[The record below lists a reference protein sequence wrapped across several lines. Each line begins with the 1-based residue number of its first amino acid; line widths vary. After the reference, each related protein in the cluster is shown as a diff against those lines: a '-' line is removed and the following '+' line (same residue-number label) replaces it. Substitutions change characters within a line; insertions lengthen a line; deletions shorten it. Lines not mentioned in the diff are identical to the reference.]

1 MFLSKHS
8 SKIII
13 GLMALA
19 VAASVLMTIYSDEL
33 TQFLGGSKV
42 RMEYETELF
51 DNDEVIDIN
60 IEIDEDT
67 WDDMINNALNEE
79 YYVCN
84 VLVNGR
90 RINNVAIRLKGN
102 MSLAAIDADPDTD
115 RHSFKLEFDHFV
127 DGQTCFGLDKLI
139 LNNNYA
145 DATNMKE
152 AIVYDMYR
160 FLGADASLS
169 NYAKVRINGEYWG
182 VYLAIEAVEDSFM
195 LRNFGTQDGELYKP
209 EASSLEGTEFES
221 EIVINQPGMMGAP
234 VSNSDFGSSLNYT
247 DDSPDSYPAIWASE
261 ITATND
267 SDHRRV
273 VTAIKNVNE
282 GTELD
287 RYLDVDNILRYMA
300 VHAFSVNMDSLS
312 SNMTHN
318 YYLYEYD
325 GKLNIFPW
333 DYNLAFGGMAMG
345 GSFEGTILINDAID
359 TPFSGTEFFDALL
372 ENEEYRDQYHAYLQM
387 LVDEYVNGGK
397 LDEFYSRIH
406 SQIDSLVETD
416 PTAFYTYEE
425 YLAATDI
432 LYNMIKLRAES
443 IDGQI
448 KGTIP
453 STDEGQRDDYS
464 LLVDGTSI
472 DLAAMGH
479 IEEDADLETEGNAP
493 VFGVDGNDQE
503 GPMPPPA
510 DADGDVSDGT
520 DETAPQMGMFDPD
533 NPPEGVETDPDNPP
547 DMPPIFDPNNPP
559 DGEEFDPDNM
569 PQPIFDPN
577 NPPDMEGYDPENMPE
592 MPVFDPDNPPEMIA
606 PGETVVPDETTVPD
620 EIEAE
625 ETETEASEPSETSEE
640 TAASETGHEENITEE
655 TSSDDADIPDEV
667 TLSVTTSEFGFT
679 EMLNGTV
686 YLALLWLML
695 VAVFLVTLI
704 KRRGN

>member
-19 VAASVLMTIYSDEL
+19 VVASVLMTVYSDEL
-33 TQFLGGSKV
+33 TEFLGGSKV
-42 RMEYETELF
+42 RMEYEMELF
-51 DNDEVIDIN
+51 DTDEVIDIN

-67 WDDMINNALNEE
+67 WDDMIANALNEE

-84 VLVNGR
+84 VVVNGR

-160 FLGADASLS
+160 FLDADASLS
-169 NYAKVRINGEYWG
+169 NYAKVSINGEYWG
-182 VYLAIEAVEDSFM
+182 VYLALEAVEDSFM

-221 EIVINQPGMMGAP
+221 EIVINQPGMMGTP
-234 VSNSDFGSSLNYT
+234 VSNSDFGASLNYT

-261 ITATND
+261 ITTTND
-267 SDHRRV
+267 SDHQRV

-282 GTELD
+282 GTDIES
-287 RYLDVDNILRYMA
+287 YLDVDNILKYMA
-300 VHAFSVNMDSLS
+300 VHTFSVNMDSFS

-325 GKLNIFPW
+325 GQLNIFPW

-372 ENEEYRDQYHAYLQM
+372 ENEEYREQYHAYLQK

-397 LDEFYSRIH
+397 LDETYNRIH

-425 YLAATDI
+425 YQNAADI

-453 STDEGQRDDYS
+453 STDEDQRKDYS

-472 DLAAMGH
+472 DLSAMGH
-479 IEEDADLETEGNAP
+479 IDEDADIETEGNAP
-493 VFGVDGNDQE
+493 IFGGDDTEQ
-503 GPMPPPA
+503 PAPIPPPA
-510 DADGDVSDGT
+510 ASADGGAPEGT
-520 DETAPQMGMFDPD
+520 DETNPGMGMFDPD
-533 NPPEGVETDPDNPP
+533 NPPEGVEIDPDNPP
-547 DMPPIFDPNNPP
+547 DMPPVFDPNNPP
-559 DGEEFDPDNM
+559 DGEELDPDNM
-569 PQPIFDPN
+569 PMPVFDPN

-592 MPVFDPDNPPEMIA
+592 MPLFDPDNPPDMIA
-606 PGETVVPDETTVPD
+606 PDETDVPDES
-620 EIEAE
+620 EAG
-625 ETETEASEPSETSEE
+625 ETEIVASETSETSEE
-640 TAASETGHEENITEE
+640 TTVAETEPSETTIEE
-655 TSSDDADIPDEV
+655 TTADEADVSDEV

-704 KRRGN
+704 KRRDN

>member
-1 MFLSKHS
+1 MFLSTHS

-19 VAASVLMTIYSDEL
+19 VAASVLMVMYSDDL
-33 TQFLGGSKV
+33 TEFLGGNKV

-51 DNDEVIDIN
+51 DTDEVIDIN
-60 IEIDEDT
+60 IEIDEDS
-67 WDDMINNALNEE
+67 WDDMIANAVNEE

-102 MSLAAIDADPDTD
+102 MSLAAIADDPDTD

-152 AIVYDMYR
+152 AVVYDMYR
-160 FLGADASLS
+160 FLGADASLC
-169 NYAKVRINGEYWG
+169 NYAKVSINGEYWG
-182 VYLAIEAVEDSFM
+182 VYLALEAVEESFM

-209 EASSLEGTEFES
+209 EASALIGTEYES
-221 EIVINQPGMMGAP
+221 EVVINQPGMADTP
-234 VSNSDFGSSLNYT
+234 VSESDHGASLNYS

-261 ITATND
+261 ITSTND
-267 SDHRRV
+267 SDHQRV

-282 GTELD
+282 GTDLEK
-287 RYLDVDNILRYMA
+287 YLDVDNVLKYMA
-300 VHAFSVNMDSLS
+300 VHTFSVNMDSFS

-325 GKLNIFPW
+325 GQLNIFPW
-333 DYNLAFGGMAMG
+333 DYNLSFGGMAMG

-359 TPFSGTEFFDALL
+359 TPFSGTDFFDALL
-372 ENEEYRDQYHAYLQM
+372 ENEEYLERYHAYLQM
-387 LVDEYVNGGK
+387 LVDEYVNGGRF
-397 LDEFYSRIH
+397 DETYNRIR
-406 SQIDSLVETD
+406 SQIDTLVETD
-416 PTAFYTYEE
+416 PTAFYTYDE
-425 YLAATDI
+425 YQKATET

-453 STDEGQRDDYS
+453 STDEGQRKEYS
-464 LLVDGTSI
+464 LLVDGSSI
-472 DLAAMGH
+472 NLTAMGQ
-479 IEEDADLETEGNAP
+479 IRSDIETEGNAP
-493 VFGVDGNDQE
+493 ILGGADGDQAMH
-503 GPMPPPA
+503 MPPPGGNA
-510 DADGDVSDGT
+510 EGDVPAGSGGN
-520 DETAPQMGMFDPD
+520 APEMGGFDPD
-533 NPPEGVETDPDNPP
+533 NPPEGVEADPDNLPDMPPVFDPDNPPDGMEMDPDNLPDMPPVFDPDNPPDGMEIDPDNPP
-547 DMPPIFDPNNPP
+547 DMPP
-559 DGEEFDPDNM
+559 
-569 PQPIFDPN
+569 
-577 NPPDMEGYDPENMPE
+577 
-592 MPVFDPDNPPEMIA
+592 VFDPDNPPDMSMPE
-606 PGETVVPDETTVPD
+606 ETDVPDESQTEETDAVTEETTAGT
-620 EIEAE
+620 EEASE
-625 ETETEASEPSETSEE
+625 VVTETEETV
-640 TAASETGHEENITEE
+640 TEE
-655 TSSDDADIPDEV
+655 SDDESAEVPDEV